1 MSTADDARTI
11 NHLLSEI
18 TDSEENIYEV
28 AKEIAGVAKRIKEE
42 DKENPSPYPAVKKA
56 IKEIFEHKLS

>member
-1 MSTADDARTI
+1 MSTADDSQI
-11 NHLLSEI
+11 VNHLLSEI

-42 DKENPSPYPAVKKA
+42 DKENPSPDPAVKKA
-56 IKEIFEHKLS
+56 IKEIFEHKLV